1 MKLIF
6 IACFASAIIAA
17 QGFGV
22 TNNTPNFTINEEL
35 IKKIMNGGFGVT
47 NNTPG
52 FTIDETLI
60 GKFMVAVLERAKL
73 AMRPGTNGNILKV
86 MDPFTQDNIK
96 FDLEALKYVVYDS
109 FKVYSNN

>member
-17 QGFGV
+17 QGFGA
-22 TNNTPNFTINEEL
+22 NDKTPGFPINEEL
-35 IKKIMNGGFGVT
+35 IKKVMDGGFGVT
-47 NNTPG
+47 DNTPG

-86 MDPFTQDNIK
+86 MDPFKQDNIR
-96 FDLEALKYVVYDS
+96 FDLGALKYVLYDF